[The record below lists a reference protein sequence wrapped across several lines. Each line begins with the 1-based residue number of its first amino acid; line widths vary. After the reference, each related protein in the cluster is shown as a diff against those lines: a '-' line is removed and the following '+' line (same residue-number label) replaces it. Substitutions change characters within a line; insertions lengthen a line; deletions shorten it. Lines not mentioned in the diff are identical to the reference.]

1 MAFWPGYTQWSTSVK
16 WFCPT
21 CTGELHAS
29 PDPDHRMATQEA
41 KMDTLMQTIVVTLQ
55 TQNAAILKILAA
67 LDVKVEE
74 RVEERVRENFEEEK
88 DRESRK

>member
-29 PDPDHRMATQEA
+29 PDPDRRMATQEA
-41 KMDTLMQTIVVTLQ
+41 KMDTLMQTVVVTLQ

-74 RVEERVRENFEEEK
+74 RVRENFGEER
-88 DRESRK
+88 DRESRKDI